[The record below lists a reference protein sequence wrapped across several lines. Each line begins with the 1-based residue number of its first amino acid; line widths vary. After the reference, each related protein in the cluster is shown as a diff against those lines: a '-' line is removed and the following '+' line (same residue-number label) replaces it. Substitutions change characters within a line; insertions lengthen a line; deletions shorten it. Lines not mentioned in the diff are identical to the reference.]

1 MNRCLWMRYNRLP
14 YGVSSTP
21 GILQRTMEG
30 LLQGTPS
37 TGILLDNILV
47 TGPRFEERL
56 PTSLRVLEGLSD
68 AGLRLKGKKCQFMKS
83 VLDCLR
89 ALTRKGS
96 SQLIMIKDEAF
107 NKAPIPTN
115 PFEFNNFLGMAT
127 SMSSLCPTYHQP
139 WSHY

>member
-1 MNRCLWMRYNRLP
+1 MFLKINTHKGLFRHNCLP

-37 TGILLDNILV
+37 TGFLLDNILV

-56 PTSLRVLEGLSD
+56 PTSLRVLERLSD
-68 AGLRLKGKKCQFMKS
+68 ASLRLKGETCQFMKS
-83 VLDCLR
+83 VLECLC

-96 SQLIMIKDEAF
+96 SKLIKD
-107 NKAPIPTN
+107 
-115 PFEFNNFLGMAT
+115 
-127 SMSSLCPTYHQP
+127 
-139 WSHY
+139 